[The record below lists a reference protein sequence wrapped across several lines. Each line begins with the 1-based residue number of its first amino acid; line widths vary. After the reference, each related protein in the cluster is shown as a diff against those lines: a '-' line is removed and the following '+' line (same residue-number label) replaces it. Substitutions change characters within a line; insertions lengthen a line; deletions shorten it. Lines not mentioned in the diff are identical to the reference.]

1 MIYGAKFNGYWLQG
15 TAMVRAKDKKEA
27 AKLLQVKLKSMGL
40 TNSKV
45 QDWDIIEFKRRENI
59 LILSDG
65 DY

>member
-1 MIYGAKFNGYWLQG
+1 
-15 TAMVRAKDKKEA
+15 MVRAKDKKEA